1 MASNKRQTAAK
12 RHCMIVHAYYPLGET
27 RVQRE
32 ALALLEHGYEVDVIC
47 LRYESEPAVDEQYG
61 VKIHRVPMKRHR
73 GHGLLFQLLEY
84 LAFFVL
90 AFVKLLI
97 LHFKRRYGA
106 IQVHN
111 PPDFLIFMALIPKL
125 TGAKLILDLHDL
137 MPEFYA
143 DKVHTGMDSWP
154 VRIVRWQE
162 RAACRIADQIITVT
176 DVWQET
182 LIGRGVPAGKVNVV
196 MNVADSRMFFREAPA
211 TEDAPDKSGFE
222 LIYHGTFTYR
232 YGLDLMIRALA
243 EVRPSIPG
251 VHLTLLGQGDARE
264 PLIKLVEELKLEECV
279 HFSPRTYRIEQLPPL
294 IRQAD
299 VGIVANRNDVFTD
312 GLLPTKM
319 MEYVALGTP
328 VIAART
334 STISAYFDD
343 DMVQFFEPGN
353 VASLAQSIIILHS
366 DPQRLA
372 ELKANSDKFNQTYRW
387 DDLAANYVA
396 IVDALNER

>member
-1 MASNKRQTAAK
+1 MASR

-32 ALALLEHGYEVDVIC
+32 ALALKKHGYEVDVIC

-84 LAFFVL
+84 LTFFVL

-97 LHFKRRYGA
+97 LHFKRRYGT

-111 PPDFLIFMALIPKL
+111 PPDFLIFMALIPKF
-125 TGAKLILDLHDL
+125 TGARLILDLHDL

-143 DKVHTGMDSWP
+143 DKVNTGMDSWP

-162 RAACRIADQIITVT
+162 RAACRIADQVITVT
-176 DVWQET
+176 DIWKET
-182 LIGRGVPAGKVNVV
+182 LIRRGVPAGKVNVV
-196 MNVADSRMFFREAPA
+196 MNVADSRLFFREATPA
-211 TEDAPDKSGFE
+211 QAAPDKRGFK
-222 LIYHGTFTYR
+222 LIYHGTFTCR
-232 YGLDLMIRALA
+232 YGLDLMIRAVA
-243 EVRPSIPG
+243 EVRSSIPG

-264 PLIKLVEELKLEECV
+264 LLIKLVEALKLEECV

-353 VASLAQSIIILHS
+353 VASLAQSIITLYN
-366 DPQRLA
+366 DPQRLT
-372 ELKANSDKFNQTYRW
+372 ELTLNSDEFNQTYRW
-387 DDLAANYVA
+387 DNLAANYVS
-396 IVDALNER
+396 IVDKLN